1 MLSREAEGKSGVNR
15 EINPRVHRA
24 FINDMRKALDFH
36 IYNASP
42 VKDHDSP
49 LPDNETRLKRI
60 RDVIEKKSLRLRTR
74 TNRIPPI
81 PPPMINKQKHFFCM
95 VAEEILW
102 GKGL

>member
-60 RDVIEKKSLRLRTR
+60 RDVIEKKISKIENPDEPDTS
-74 TNRIPPI
+74 NSPSDD
-81 PPPMINKQKHFFCM
+81 
-95 VAEEILW
+95 
-102 GKGL
+102 